1 MLDLVIHP
9 SAEPEHQVEGALL
22 LDVVV
27 REGSSVLQLLAS
39 KDEPL
44 LIRGN
49 SFLVLRI
56 KEFKHERKRR
66 RGEFNIPGFWP

>member
-56 KEFKHERKRR
+56 KKINMKGREDA
-66 RGEFNIPGFWP
+66 GN